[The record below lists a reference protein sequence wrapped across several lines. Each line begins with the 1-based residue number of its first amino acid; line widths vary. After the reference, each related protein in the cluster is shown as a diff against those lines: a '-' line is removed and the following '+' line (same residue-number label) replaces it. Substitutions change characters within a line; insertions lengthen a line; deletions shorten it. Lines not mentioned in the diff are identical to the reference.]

1 MTNVDLLFKKINDGR
16 KGKNVGLSTG
26 IQKLDA
32 YTGGIQ
38 KATYT
43 LIFGLSGSGKSSLV
57 LYSYIY
63 RPLKDHP
70 DKDQKFI
77 YYSLELSA
85 EALLAKLLS
94 LWIYETYNIVISYS
108 SMMSWRNPLS
118 NDDYQYICAG
128 KAWLESISKKL
139 IIIDTNLTSKIFYHK
154 TLLFLE
160 EWGRFE
166 VSEDGRRK
174 LYIKNN
180 PEQSVSVILDH
191 IGLCVASDGR
201 TKKQEIDLIS
211 QYAVNL
217 RERCGVSFYF
227 LQQENRNAS
236 SAEKIKMEMTD
247 CSLDSLKDSGNTA
260 NDCELCI
267 GVYYPLKYK
276 IKTKADY
283 PIIREDDGSGFI
295 GLRDRIRFLQIIK
308 NRNGESDRSIPTAF
322 YGEIGYFREL
332 PKANEITDYKS
343 YMSLYT
349 LPKPGEEIK
358 TSEDTEAIKKNI
370 KYNF

>member
-1 MTNVDLLFKKINDGR
+1 M
-16 KGKNVGLSTG
+16 
-26 IQKLDA
+26 
-32 YTGGIQ
+32 
-38 KATYT
+38 
-43 LIFGLSGSGKSSLV
+43 KSSLA

-70 DKDQKFI
+70 EKDMKFI

-94 LWIYETYNIVISYS
+94 LWIYETYKIVISYS

-118 NDDYQYICAG
+118 NEDYSYICAG
-128 KAWLESISKKL
+128 KAWLESISTKL

-154 TLLFLE
+154 TLSFLE

-166 VSEDGRRK
+166 ESPDGRRK

-180 PEQSVSVILDH
+180 PEQTVNVVLDH
-191 IGLCVASDGR
+191 IGLCVSSDGR

-211 QYAVNL
+211 QYAVSL
-217 RERCGVSFYF
+217 RERCGVSFYV
-227 LQQENRNAS
+227 LQQENRNSS

-247 CSLDSLKDSGNTA
+247 CSADGLKDSGNTL

-276 IKTKADY
+276 VKTKAEY
-283 PIIREDDGSGFI
+283 PIIRDDDGSGFI

-308 NRNGESDRSIPTAF
+308 NRNGESDRSIPVAF
-322 YGEIGYFREL
+322 YGEVGYFQEL
-332 PKANEITDYKS
+332 PKASEMPDFKP
-343 YMSLYT
+343 YMSLHT
-349 LPKPGEEIK
+349 LPKPGEEINTPK
-358 TSEDTEAIKKNI
+358 DLGAIKTNI
-370 KYNF
+370 KYSF